1 MQPIKNGTIPSISK
15 KKFLDNSFQI
25 TISFPLAAIDK
36 DRLISLHKLYSSNHT
51 NVQAKVDYRMKLPPN
66 PHYVRRSLENNDG
79 NIVEV
84 FTVADEVLIIFEF

>member
-1 MQPIKNGTIPSISK
+1 MQPIKNGTIPSIYK

-36 DRLISLHKLYSSNHT
+36 DRLISLHKLYTANHST
-51 NVQAKVDYRMKLPPN
+51 VKAKVDYRMKLPPN
-66 PHYVRRSLENNDG
+66 PHYVRRNLENKDG

-84 FTVADEVLIIFEF
+84 FTVADEV